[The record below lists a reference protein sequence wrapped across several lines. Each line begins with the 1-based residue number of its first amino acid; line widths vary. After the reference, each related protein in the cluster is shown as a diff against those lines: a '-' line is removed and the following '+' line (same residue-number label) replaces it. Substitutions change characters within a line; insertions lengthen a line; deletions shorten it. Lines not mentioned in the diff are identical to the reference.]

1 MFKKVL
7 YSSQTFTSK
16 TNIFF
21 HFKAVADPFV
31 GFMVNKRFGNAVSR
45 NKFKNQARSLY
56 AALFNKYSYALIIK
70 PQSEQIDYFELKQ
83 AFIELENKLGEVT
96 C

>member
-21 HFKAVADPFV
+21 HFKAAADPFV
-31 GFMVNKRFGNAVSR
+31 GFMVNRHFGNAVSR
-45 NKFKNQARSLY
+45 NKFKNRARSLY
-56 AALFNKYSYALIIK
+56 ASLFNKYSYALIIK

-83 AFIELENKLGEVT
+83 AFVELENNLRNTT